1 MLRIVTACLRLWP
14 RAMRRPAAAW
24 CALALLFAALLGPAA
39 ALAQGV
45 ELTALKIQRQDGGL
59 TLDFSANV
67 VLPRVVDD
75 ALQRGVPLYF
85 AADATVYRHRWYW
98 RDERVARA
106 SRSWRLSYQPL
117 SDSWRVTLVGGLAQT
132 YGSLSE
138 ALVALSSLGRWKIAD
153 ASQLDADSRYYVEF
167 SYRLDTSQLPRPMQF
182 GIGGQPEWSLGI
194 ERTLRLD

>member
-14 RAMRRPAAAW
+14 RAMRRQAAAW
-24 CALALLFAALLGPAA
+24 CVLALLGAALFGASA
-39 ALAQGV
+39 VQAQGI
-45 ELTALKIQRQDGGL
+45 ELTSLKVQRQDGGL

-85 AADATVYRHRWYW
+85 AVDATVFRHRWYW
-98 RDERVARA
+98 RDERVSHVA
-106 SRSWRLSYQPL
+106 RSWRLSYQPL

-167 SYRLDTSQLPRPMQF
+167 NYRLDTSQLPRPMQF
-182 GIGGQPEWSLGI
+182 GIGGQPEWSLGV
-194 ERTLRLD
+194 ERTLKLD

>member
-1 MLRIVTACLRLWP
+1 VLRIVTACLRLWP
-14 RAMRRPAAAW
+14 RAMRRQAAAW
-24 CALALLFAALLGPAA
+24 SALALLLAALLAPQS

-45 ELTALKIQRQDGGL
+45 ELTALKVQRQDGGL

-67 VLPRVVDD
+67 VLPRAVDD

-85 AADATVYRHRWYW
+85 VADATVYRHRWYW

-138 ALVALSSLGRWKIAD
+138 ALVALSSLGRWKIVD
-153 ASQLDADSRYYVEF
+153 APQLDADSRYYVEF

>member
-1 MLRIVTACLRLWP
+1 VLRIVTACLRLWP
-14 RAMRRPAAAW
+14 RAMRRRAAAW
-24 CALALLFAALLGPAA
+24 CVLALLGAALFGASPVQ
-39 ALAQGV
+39 AQGV
-45 ELTALKIQRQDGGL
+45 ELTSLKVQRQDGGL

-85 AADATVYRHRWYW
+85 AVDATVYRHRWYW
-98 RDERVARA
+98 RDERVSHAG
-106 SRSWRLSYQPL
+106 RSWRLSYQPL

-167 SYRLDTSQLPRPMQF
+167 NYRLDTSQLPRPMQF
-182 GIGGQPEWSLGI
+182 GIGGQPEWSLGV
-194 ERTLRLD
+194 ERTLKLD

>member
-1 MLRIVTACLRLWP
+1 VLRIVTACLRLWP
-14 RAMRRPAAAW
+14 RAMRRRAAAW
-24 CALALLFAALLGPAA
+24 CVLALLGAALFGASPAQ
-39 ALAQGV
+39 AQGV
-45 ELTALKIQRQDGGL
+45 ELTSLKVQRQDGGL

-85 AADATVYRHRWYW
+85 AVDATVYRHRWYW
-98 RDERVARA
+98 RDERVSHAG
-106 SRSWRLSYQPL
+106 RSWRLSYQPL

-167 SYRLDTSQLPRPMQF
+167 NYRLDTSQLPRPMQF
-182 GIGGQPEWSLGI
+182 GIGGQPEWSLGV
-194 ERTLRLD
+194 ERTLKLD